1 MKRRNTVHNAQSNVR
16 RNSWAAEKEGSSS
29 GWKKQKEKAAWNGRG
44 NMGGI
49 KDMADM
55 ENMTDMAMEDML
67 TMESM
72 TDTAMEGMAVMGD
85 MTMAER

>member
-29 GWKKQKEKAAWNGRG
+29 GWKKQTEKAAWNGRG

-55 ENMTDMAMEDML
+55 ENML
-67 TMESM
+67 TMENM
-72 TDTAMEGMAVMGD
+72 TDTAMEGMAAMGD